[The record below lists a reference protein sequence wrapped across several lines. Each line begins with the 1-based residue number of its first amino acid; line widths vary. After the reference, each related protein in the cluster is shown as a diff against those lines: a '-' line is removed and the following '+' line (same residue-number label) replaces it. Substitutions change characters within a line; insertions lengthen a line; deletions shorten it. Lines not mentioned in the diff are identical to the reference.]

1 MREKIREKG
10 KAEAPKTLKMPVFSR
25 VLDLKLDKFQ
35 FVDLIWEQKTAK
47 DFVSLAA
54 FFSKLEPGENL
65 HQHIYALLHIL
76 HRDILEP
83 SVVVLAAG
91 AQVGTGQPFVA

>member
-1 MREKIREKG
+1 MRSG
-10 KAEAPKTLKMPVFSR
+10 AALTAES
-25 VLDLKLDKFQ
+25 VLAGFGSESIIIAAIAERKLNRKFQ

-91 AQVGTGQPFVA
+91 A